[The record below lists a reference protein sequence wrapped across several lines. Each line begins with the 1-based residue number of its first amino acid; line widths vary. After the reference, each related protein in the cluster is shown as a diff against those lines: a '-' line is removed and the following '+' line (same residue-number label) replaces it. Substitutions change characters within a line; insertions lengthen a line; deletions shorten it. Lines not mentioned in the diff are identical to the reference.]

1 MAATQTKSSRFISG
15 FGAQVLIAMVAG
27 LGLGLLARQLG
38 PAEGQAGYVLAE
50 TLRQVGQIDLTTR
63 LLKLGQN
70 VSRESANN
78 RFLVEGSKRDECL
91 TTEQV
96 PEVIGVRLM
105 LGVGGYVSEL
115 TTEKI
120 KSSPHGFDLVR
131 AEPTCANDAHT

>member
-1 MAATQTKSSRFISG
+1 MLEEIDERGGNA
-15 FGAQVLIAMVAG
+15 L
-27 LGLGLLARQLG
+27 
-38 PAEGQAGYVLAE
+38 PPVLAGDCE
-50 TLRQVGQIDLTTR
+50 IIDIDLTTR
-63 LLKLGQN
+63 LLKLWQN

-105 LGVGGYVSEL
+105 LGVGYVSEL

-120 KSSPHGFDLVR
+120 KSSPHDLTLVR

>member
-1 MAATQTKSSRFISG
+1 MSAVAMPASG
-15 FGAQVLIAMVAG
+15 
-27 LGLGLLARQLG
+27 ARRNC
-38 PAEGQAGYVLAE
+38 EIID
-50 TLRQVGQIDLTTR
+50 IDLTTR
-63 LLKLGQN
+63 LLKLWQN

-115 TTEKI
+115 TTEKDQEQPSWI
-120 KSSPHGFDLVR
+120 
-131 AEPTCANDAHT
+131 

>member
-1 MAATQTKSSRFISG
+1 MLEEIDERGGNA
-15 FGAQVLIAMVAG
+15 L
-27 LGLGLLARQLG
+27 
-38 PAEGQAGYVLAE
+38 PPVLAGDCE
-50 TLRQVGQIDLTTR
+50 IIDIDLTTR

-78 RFLVEGSKRDECL
+78 RFLLEGSKRDECP

-120 KSSPHGFDLVR
+120 KSSPHGLDLVR

>member
-1 MAATQTKSSRFISG
+1 M
-15 FGAQVLIAMVAG
+15 LAG
-27 LGLGLLARQLG
+27 DC
-38 PAEGQAGYVLAE
+38 EIID
-50 TLRQVGQIDLTTR
+50 IDLTTR
-63 LLKLGQN
+63 LLKLWQN

-120 KSSPHGFDLVR
+120 KSSLMDLTWSGPSLHVR
-131 AEPTCANDAHT
+131 MMPILEPPNFVLGRLPCCVTSLLLRNIVAAP

>member
-1 MAATQTKSSRFISG
+1 MSA
-15 FGAQVLIAMVAG
+15 VAM
-27 LGLGLLARQLG
+27 
-38 PAEGQAGYVLAE
+38 PPVLAGDCE
-50 TLRQVGQIDLTTR
+50 IIDIDLTTR
-63 LLKLGQN
+63 LLKLWQN

-115 TTEKI
+115 HDRKDQEQPSWI
-120 KSSPHGFDLVR
+120 
-131 AEPTCANDAHT
+131 